1 MQGATPPLPFLCIP
15 SDGVRELRAQ
25 EHPMER
31 NVHDI
36 LNLYNPHDPLDHA
49 WTISSP
55 WYFDQAVAQLE
66 HDNVFA
72 TTWLVVGRV
81 DQVQKKG
88 EFFTADIGG
97 EPIVVARGE
106 DNQL

>member
-1 MQGATPPLPFLCIP
+1 
-15 SDGVRELRAQ
+15 
-25 EHPMER
+25 MER

-49 WTISSP
+49 WTIPSP
-55 WYFDQAVAQLE
+55 WYFDQAVARLE

-72 TTWLVVGRV
+72 TTWQVVGRV

-106 DNQL
+106 DNQLHAFYNVCRHHAAAVVT

>member
-1 MQGATPPLPFLCIP
+1 
-15 SDGVRELRAQ
+15 
-25 EHPMER
+25 MER

-49 WTISSP
+49 WTIPSP
-55 WYFDQAVAQLE
+55 WYFDQTIARLE

-72 TTWLVVGRV
+72 TTWQVVGHG

-88 EFFTADIGG
+88 EYFTADIAG

-106 DNQL
+106 DGVLRAVYNGCPHHAAAVVTEA